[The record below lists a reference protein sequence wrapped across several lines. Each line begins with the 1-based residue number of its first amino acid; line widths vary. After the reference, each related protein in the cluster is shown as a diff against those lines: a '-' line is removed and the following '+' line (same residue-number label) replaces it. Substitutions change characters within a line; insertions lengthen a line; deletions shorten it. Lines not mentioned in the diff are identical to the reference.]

1 MSDTARDYQTI
12 DAVST
17 EGLENFFD
25 EAQVTG
31 AMEPVAL
38 VEEPITGASEQLSGV
53 PVERAAKLLG
63 TSTNALKKR
72 LRKGSLSGYKVESK
86 HGEKWFVNPE
96 ALSISEPVS
105 VDLEPVPVI
114 IAAPVPDA
122 EEPVTCAVEP
132 VPTSAREPV
141 ACALEPVPTSATTS
155 ELLAK
160 LRAMEVKLEGATYRN
175 GYLEAENEGLKVL
188 LGAKDSH
195 IKLLTDSQ
203 HKPGWWA
210 RFSSWFFRSR

>member
-1 MSDTARDYQTI
+1 MGFRSILPAMSDTARDYQTI

-31 AMEPVAL
+31 AMEPVTL
-38 VEEPITGASEQLSGV
+38 VEEPVTSASEHLLGI

-105 VDLEPVPVI
+105 VDLEQE
-114 IAAPVPDA
+114 DA
-122 EEPVTCAVEP
+122 GRSVQTD
-132 VPTSAREPV
+132 
-141 ACALEPVPTSATTS
+141 
-155 ELLAK
+155 
-160 LRAMEVKLEGATYRN
+160 RA
-175 GYLEAENEGLKVL
+175 
-188 LGAKDSH
+188 
-195 IKLLTDSQ
+195 
-203 HKPGWWA
+203 
-210 RFSSWFFRSR
+210 